1 MDRILVHHSK
11 LLLQLR
17 ELINNTA
24 HKVEHPAQVE
34 EEVQVDL
41 VDQAVAVVQV
51 DLVVQVDQAVEA
63 AKVVAVDQAVQ
74 VDKEVQMDIKDLKV
88 LLDQVVQV
96 EDGIIRQVH

>member
-1 MDRILVHHSK
+1 M
-11 LLLQLR
+11 
-17 ELINNTA
+17 
-24 HKVEHPAQVE
+24 
-34 EEVQVDL
+34 
-41 VDQAVAVVQV
+41 

-74 VDKEVQMDIKDLKV
+74 VDREVQMDIKDLKV